1 MGNGFKLE
9 ELAVLVV
16 NSGGKSVHLTPVIW
30 LILPLFFLE
39 EEIGFFQSQADFCL
53 QKLCLMMLQTLC
65 KYRNAITF
73 FMSRWFFLLAM
84 SNTLHAVK

>member
-16 NSGGKSVHLTPVIW
+16 NSGGKSVHLKPVIW

-65 KYRNAITF
+65 KYRSSLTF
-73 FMSRWFFLLAM
+73 FRFHLFFLLAM